1 MNVSEYAEG
10 IKMPTSICFAS
21 KRCSGK
27 SVMVNALM
35 KSFVAQKKVDSIII
49 FSNTAR
55 LNDDYPDFPMSI
67 KHEFSEEKLAKIIKH
82 QKDLPKEKRKSL
94 MIVFDDLLGD
104 KAAKNSNLIVYAY
117 AIARHINISPIL
129 ISQVGNHI
137 LTPTIKNNS
146 ERIFISRLN
155 RGQLCG
161 IWESLTNIDKR
172 DFVYLVEELNKNFKF
187 VVIDNTS
194 QSNSPSEFIAI
205 VHADISEKK

>member
-1 MNVSEYAEG
+1 
-10 IKMPTSICFAS
+10 
-21 KRCSGK
+21 
-27 SVMVNALM
+27 
-35 KSFVAQKKVDSIII
+35 
-49 FSNTAR
+49 
-55 LNDDYPDFPMSI
+55 
-67 KHEFSEEKLAKIIKH
+67 
-82 QKDLPKEKRKSL
+82 

-146 ERIFISRLN
+146 ERIFLSRLN

-172 DFVYLVEELNKNFKF
+172 DFVYLVEELNKNFNF

-194 QSNSPSEFIAI
+194 QYNLPSDFIAI
-205 VHADISEKK
+205 VHTDLPEKNKVSTVETNERQDGPGSKA